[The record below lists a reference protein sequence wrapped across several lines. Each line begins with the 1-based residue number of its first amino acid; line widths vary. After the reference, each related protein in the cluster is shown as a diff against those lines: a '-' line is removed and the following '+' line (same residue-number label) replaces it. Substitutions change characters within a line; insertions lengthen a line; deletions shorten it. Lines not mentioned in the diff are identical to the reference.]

1 MRNKIKL
8 LSFLLFIS
16 YGVFAQNTTL
26 TPENLWNFN
35 YISTTVVSPDG
46 AKILYSTRKTDWKTE
61 QSVTKVFIYDIKTKT
76 TNMVNMPDTR
86 FGGLFWHP
94 KTGNITYTTAVNGKN
109 QVFEINMDG
118 SGKKQL
124 TNLSEGV
131 SSYKISPDGKRIAY
145 SQTVQ
150 VDKKTIDIYPDLDKT
165 SGVVYDELNFRH
177 WDTWA
182 DGTYNHLF
190 VAELATMPTQG
201 KDLLE
206 NQPYHC
212 PTQPFGGEDDFEW
225 TLDGKSLLYVCKKER
240 GTSYAYSTN
249 TDIYKY
255 DVETN
260 KETKLTS
267 DNKGYDNHPSISPD
281 GRYLAYLSMQTPGY
295 EADKNRLMIYD
306 LTTNTKVEA
315 TANYDITVEGF
326 TWGRNG
332 SIFMS
337 VPDSGTYQIYRYNMI
352 PKKGQST
359 ISKLTEGYHDYRGVY
374 VGLDKK
380 NNETLIG
387 KKMSMTHPY
396 EIYEITFDKKGKATE
411 TNISNVNTDLL
422 KTYKFGKIERRLVKA
437 PSDGKNV
444 LTWVVYPP
452 DFDANKKYP
461 TVLYCQGGPQ
471 SQVSNFFS
479 LRWNFQ
485 LMAAQGYIVVAPNR
499 RGLPGFGKKWNDD
512 IIENYGGAPMTDLLG
527 AIDNV
532 AQEKFVDKTRLG
544 AVGASFGGYTVYWLA
559 GNHNNRFKSFISH
572 CGMYNMESWYGST
585 EEMFFAKN
593 DQKAP
598 YWENSTPFDKFSP
611 HHFAKNW
618 NTPILVI
625 HNEKDFRVPLTQ
637 GLEAFNVAQSKN
649 IKSRFLYFPN
659 ENHWVLRPQNSIL
672 WQREFYKWLDETLK
686 K

>member
-1 MRNKIKL
+1 MKKIL
-8 LSFLLFIS
+8 VSFFVILFILS
-16 YGVFAQNTTL
+16 QLVAQNNTL
-26 TPENLWNFN
+26 TPENLWDLN
-35 YISTTVVSPDG
+35 YIGTTEVSPDG
-46 AKILYSTRKTDWKTE
+46 SKLMYVVRKTEWKTE
-61 QSVTKVFIYDIKTKT
+61 KSISKVMVYDITTKKTEEL
-76 TNMVNMPDTR
+76 NINE
-86 FGGLFWHP
+86 GNIAGISWHP
-94 KTGNITYTTAVNGKN
+94 NSQKFTFLETVDKTRQLFEVGIDGKN
-109 QVFEINMDG
+109 
-118 SGKKQL
+118 KKQIS
-124 TNLSEGV
+124 NVKHSIMG
-131 SSYKISPDGKRIAY
+131 YKVSPDGKRIAF
-145 SQTVQ
+145 SSSVQ

-177 WDTWA
+177 WDTWN

-190 VAELATMPTQG
+190 VADLDMVSSNE
-201 KDLLE
+201 KDLME
-206 NQPYHC
+206 GMPYDC
-212 PTQPFGGEDDFEW
+212 PVKPFGGNDDFEW
-225 TLDGKSLLYVCKKER
+225 SPDSKSILYVTKKSR
-240 GTSYAYSTN
+240 GTEYAYSTN
-249 TDIYKY
+249 SDIFYY
-255 DVETN
+255 DLTTN
-260 KETKLTS
+260 KEINLTAS
-267 DNKGYDNHPSISPD
+267 NLGYDNHPSYSKD
-281 GRYLAYLSMQTPGY
+281 GKYIAYLSMQTPGY
-295 EADKNRLMIYD
+295 EADKNRLMLYD
-306 LTTNTKVEA
+306 VTKKTTIEA
-315 TANYDITVEGF
+315 TNGEDITVEGF
-326 TWGRNG
+326 SWGENNN
-332 SIFMS
+332 IYLS
-337 VPDSGTYQIYRYNMI
+337 VPTMGTYQIFDYNLV
-352 PKKGQST
+352 PQKGKKAINKIT
-359 ISKLTEGYHDYRGVY
+359 DGYHDYRGVY
-374 VGLDKK
+374 VGKENGKK
-380 NNETLIG
+380 EILIG
-387 KKMSMTHPY
+387 KKMSMNYPY
-396 EIYEITFDKKGKATE
+396 EIFEITVDKKGKVSE
-411 TNISNVNTDLL
+411 KNISNVNTEKL
-422 KTYKFGKIERRLVKA
+422 KEFKFGKLEKRMVKSSA
-437 PSDGKNV
+437 DGKEV

-452 DFDANKKYP
+452 DFDPNKKYP
-461 TVLYCQGGPQ
+461 TILYCQGGPQ

-485 LMAAQGYIVVAPNR
+485 LIAAQGYIVVAPNR
-499 RGLPGFGKKWNDD
+499 RGLPGFGKDWTDAIVN
-512 IIENYGGAPMTDLLG
+512 NYGGAPMQDLLS

-532 AQEKFVDKTRLG
+532 SSEPFVDKTRLG